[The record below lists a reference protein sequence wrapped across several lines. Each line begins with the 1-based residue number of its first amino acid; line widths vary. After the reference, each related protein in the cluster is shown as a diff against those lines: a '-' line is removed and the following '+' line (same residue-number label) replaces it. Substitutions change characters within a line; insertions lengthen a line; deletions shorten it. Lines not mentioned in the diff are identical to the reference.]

1 MPEKST
7 KPTSSELAKDE
18 PSKNDNEESVNWIP
32 SFPMVINS
40 PQDQGV
46 TARVNT
52 MENGYAVKTGGQAIF
67 YSTAKDAA
75 DAVAAGIYETLI
87 AFAKENK

>member
-1 MPEKST
+1 
-7 KPTSSELAKDE
+7 
-18 PSKNDNEESVNWIP
+18 
-32 SFPMVINS
+32 MVINS

-67 YSTAKDAA
+67 YPTAKDAA
-75 DAVAAGIYETLI
+75 DAVAEGIYETLI
-87 AFAKENK
+87 EFEKKNK